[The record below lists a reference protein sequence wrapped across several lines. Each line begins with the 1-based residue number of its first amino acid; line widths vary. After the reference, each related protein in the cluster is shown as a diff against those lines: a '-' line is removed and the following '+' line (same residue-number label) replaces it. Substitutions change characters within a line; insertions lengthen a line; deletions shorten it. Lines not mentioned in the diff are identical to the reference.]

1 MKSSSLLKA
10 LFLFGASFL
19 FVSESL
25 AVYPA
30 TCPTMQKRNNGNGQ
44 WGSCAGQGSVAVASN
59 VASTAYANFF
69 TTYNIDPSTKTGDIN
84 FYWPGVTN
92 INELYVITRV
102 WVGTTILPT
111 RVGPPPVPEV
121 RNGNTYA
128 TYCFYVANLPNAGVL
143 TLEFTN
149 PVTNQPAYLCAFD
162 LKSGATV
169 TPAVSCA
176 PTINTQPQN
185 KVVCTDT
192 TSFRI
197 DASGAASYQWQV
209 SSNGTSWSN
218 ITGAPFTGFTTS
230 VLSIG
235 APASAYNNHQFRV
248 VLTGSGSC
256 GTTTSSAATLTAYPK
271 PTATFA
277 AGAIVCGVGTYNLR
291 IDFTGTGPWSF
302 TYTTNGVTPGTTVSN
317 IAASPYYL
325 PVSPTATTTYAITAL
340 NDRYCANYSVSAPVT
355 IVVQDKPTITVTSPV
370 YYCFSNTMGTAT
382 LSYTAT
388 TNSPTQYSITPG
400 TRGMGGFNNVI
411 NASNTF
417 NSGSGTLGISIPASI
432 AAGTYDFNIRVKV
445 ASPGSGC
452 ESVDVPFTIIVRP
465 APSIVAT
472 SSASSVCLNGNV
484 TLSAS
489 PDLSSSGFTY
499 AWTGAAVASPSAVS
513 TSATVTADPST
524 YTVTVTQPGT
534 GCTASS
540 SVTVTL
546 KAGAAITVNNATICS
561 GDRAVLTASGGVTYS
576 WSLSPSGSVS
586 GTLSSTTGST
596 VLANPTTTTTYRVT
610 GTSSTGCA
618 GFADA
623 TVTVNSGLNVT
634 VTSSASICP
643 GGSISLTANNATS
656 YSWAPTSSLSAS
668 TGATVT
674 ATPSSTTTYTV
685 TGTTGSCSG
694 SASTTV
700 TVNNPVTDPPPTKVL
715 YCQADLNANRELG
728 FSFTT
733 NSNVTCKW
741 FHNPSANTF
750 TSANEIIV
758 TTSSGNQIWRSES
771 NSTSIPSTST
781 LTFKSPTTSTA
792 KYVKLEVYSGSCTLI
807 YYTELVEI
815 SAASPTFSAISNQTI
830 CSGSVPSTLRLDA
843 IASGG
848 TSSTTFSYQ
857 WDSST
862 NGTNFFPLTGKTATT
877 YQPTSLSVD
886 RWYRIGVTANNGSC
900 AGTDYS
906 TSVKITVVSGIS
918 GNTISGTNCA
928 SGAATL
934 TGSSIASGTYQWQ
947 SSSNGSTWS
956 DIPGASGQNYTAASV
971 LTQKTWFRR
980 RVTVGSC
987 TDVSTSTILTPAIL
1001 GNEISTGQTVCS
1013 GTSLSTLGP
1022 VSPSGG
1028 EGTYTYQWESSATG
1042 SSWGAEAGAT
1052 SSSFA
1057 PTVAAGTTKYFRV
1070 VVTSGSCASISNQSI
1085 ITVNALPTI
1094 STSGGNVSV
1103 CQGLSTTLTA
1113 TGAVSY
1119 TWSPSTD
1126 LNLTAGEKVISTPT
1140 ATRTYTITGTDAN
1153 GCVNTGT
1160 VTVTLNTLPTAPT
1173 SNGTTTSNQC
1183 YSGSVPSIDLNT
1195 TFITGTVSSPL
1206 AYQWFTESTNPP
1218 VSAPVTNPTTTAGT
1232 YYAFT
1237 RNTST
1242 GCFSSTSITATLNYI
1257 NNAAPVPLTN
1267 SFTACSPATYN
1278 LLSAEPTAPS
1288 GTTWEWQTSATYN
1301 TANAVGTPTAVSSG
1315 TYYLYG
1321 RNSTCTT
1328 ASAAVTVT
1336 INSLPL
1342 SSVTVSVEAACYP
1355 NKVNIS
1361 DNYTNTGAIYQWYTV
1376 NSNPSPATLVT
1387 DPTSVGGDS
1396 GTTTDYYLYVTNPTT
1411 LCRSSSAAAVAVTI
1425 NKRPKLNIASPALSC
1440 EGSSVNIVGSSN
1452 LAATYQWYTVNTTTG
1467 SATSLSNS
1475 SPYSNVTTN
1484 TLSVNPTTGLSS
1496 NLFYFTATSTT
1507 GSCLST
1513 SDMVPIPLQTNVSC
1527 ATQPSSK
1534 FVGSLPGGTFFSFT
1548 VDDFNAEIQWQ
1559 VSTNGGGSWRNILG
1573 TGGNNA
1579 TLYYGYNTTRLDLLT
1594 VHDSMNNFQYRAI
1607 ATTSPCTIG
1616 CTTNAATLTTPISLP
1631 VSGMKLVGTKTGQ
1644 HLELRWFVLSEED
1657 VQYYQV
1663 EYAENGR
1670 DFVPMG
1676 KVFVANPSFTSR
1688 SYNYLVPLKKG
1699 YYRIQAT
1706 SERLASV
1713 YSNLYW
1719 YNATDAIKTGINP
1732 NPVQAEKGIMQ
1743 LSVSG
1748 VDHEIPFKVNVHG
1761 VDGRLIQSAE
1771 MMMQTGTHAFRL
1783 SENALSGSI
1792 VILSIVHPDLGVI
1805 ERRKVVI
1812 QH

>member
-1 MKSSSLLKA
+1 
-10 LFLFGASFL
+10 
-19 FVSESL
+19 
-25 AVYPA
+25 
-30 TCPTMQKRNNGNGQ
+30 
-44 WGSCAGQGSVAVASN
+44 
-59 VASTAYANFF
+59 
-69 TTYNIDPSTKTGDIN
+69 
-84 FYWPGVTN
+84 
-92 INELYVITRV
+92 
-102 WVGTTILPT
+102 
-111 RVGPPPVPEV
+111 
-121 RNGNTYA
+121 
-128 TYCFYVANLPNAGVL
+128 
-143 TLEFTN
+143 
-149 PVTNQPAYLCAFD
+149 
-162 LKSGATV
+162 
-169 TPAVSCA
+169 
-176 PTINTQPQN
+176 
-185 KVVCTDT
+185 
-192 TSFRI
+192 
-197 DASGAASYQWQV
+197 
-209 SSNGTSWSN
+209 
-218 ITGAPFTGFTTS
+218 
-230 VLSIG
+230 
-235 APASAYNNHQFRV
+235 
-248 VLTGSGSC
+248 
-256 GTTTSSAATLTAYPK
+256 
-271 PTATFA
+271 
-277 AGAIVCGVGTYNLR
+277 
-291 IDFTGTGPWSF
+291 
-302 TYTTNGVTPGTTVSN
+302 
-317 IAASPYYL
+317 
-325 PVSPTATTTYAITAL
+325 
-340 NDRYCANYSVSAPVT
+340 
-355 IVVQDKPTITVTSPV
+355 
-370 YYCFSNTMGTAT
+370 
-382 LSYTAT
+382 
-388 TNSPTQYSITPG
+388 
-400 TRGMGGFNNVI
+400 
-411 NASNTF
+411 
-417 NSGSGTLGISIPASI
+417 
-432 AAGTYDFNIRVKV
+432 
-445 ASPGSGC
+445 
-452 ESVDVPFTIIVRP
+452 
-465 APSIVAT
+465 
-472 SSASSVCLNGNV
+472 
-484 TLSAS
+484 
-489 PDLSSSGFTY
+489 
-499 AWTGAAVASPSAVS
+499 
-513 TSATVTADPST
+513 
-524 YTVTVTQPGT
+524 
-534 GCTASS
+534 
-540 SVTVTL
+540 
-546 KAGAAITVNNATICS
+546 
-561 GDRAVLTASGGVTYS
+561 
-576 WSLSPSGSVS
+576 
-586 GTLSSTTGST
+586 
-596 VLANPTTTTTYRVT
+596 
-610 GTSSTGCA
+610 
-618 GFADA
+618 
-623 TVTVNSGLNVT
+623 VTVNSAPNIQISSSYNVCSGSSITLTANPTPPSGTNVT
-634 VTSSASICP
+634 WAP
-643 GGSISLTANNATS
+643 GGSISNSISVSPTSTTIYTLTSNTGSGTCTSTDTQQITVKTTPITSDPGRYFYICQSPGNFWLKYTASSASTFTWYNSTSSGSFTGASINTDNDSLTSSYQWTGGNNPPAYWKIVVTNGGCTYDYFIDLITASGNNTITAPVIGSNQSYCVVSPNCATASVLRMDGSGSTFSYKWESSTTSSTSGFTTISGATSRTYNPGSVCSTTYYRLVISNSNSNCGNPGTSAAVTITVNSSLFTGNSISGTDCVNGAPVLTNSGTLSACSPGSYS
-656 YSWAPTSSLSAS
+656 YSWENSGSSSGPWASIPNSNSAGYNAPTAI
-668 TGATVT
+668 T
-674 ATPSSTTTYTV
+674 STTYYRRV
-685 TGTTGSCSG
+685 TTCSG
-694 SASTTV
+694 SG
-700 TVNNPVTDPPPTKVL
+700 
-715 YCQADLNANRELG
+715 C
-728 FSFTT
+728 
-733 NSNVTCKW
+733 
-741 FHNPSANTF
+741 SAATAAVGISPGI
-750 TSANEIIV
+750 T
-758 TTSSGNQIWRSES
+758 GNQIQGSY
-771 NSTSIPSTST
+771 SICKNASASA
-781 LTFKSPTTSTA
+781 FS
-792 KYVKLEVYSGSCTLI
+792 VSGL
-807 YYTELVEI
+807 
-815 SAASPTFSAISNQTI
+815 A
-830 CSGSVPSTLRLDA
+830 
-843 IASGG
+843 GG
-848 TSSTTFSYQ
+848 TGSY
-857 WDSST
+857 S
-862 NGTNFFPLTGKTATT
+862 
-877 YQPTSLSVD
+877 
-886 RWYRIGVTANNGSC
+886 
-900 AGTDYS
+900 
-906 TSVKITVVSGIS
+906 
-918 GNTISGTNCA
+918 
-928 SGAATL
+928 
-934 TGSSIASGTYQWQ
+934 YQWQ
-947 SSSNGSTWS
+947 SAPDLSGSPGGYGPVGTNSSS
-956 DIPGASGQNYTAASV
+956 YTP
-971 LTQKTWFRR
+971 
-980 RVTVGSC
+980 
-987 TDVSTSTILTPAIL
+987 STS
-1001 GNEISTGQTVCS
+1001 
-1013 GTSLSTLGP
+1013 
-1022 VSPSGG
+1022 
-1028 EGTYTYQWESSATG
+1028 
-1042 SSWGAEAGAT
+1042 
-1052 SSSFA
+1052 
-1057 PTVAAGTTKYFRV
+1057 AAGTTWYRV
-1070 VVTSGSCASISNQSI
+1070 VVTSGNCTSTSNASQV
-1085 ITVNALPTI
+1085 TVNDLPTI
-1094 STSGGNVSV
+1094 SAGSNVSV
-1103 CQGLSTTLTA
+1103 CQGSSVTLTA
-1113 TGAVSY
+1113 TGGSTY
-1119 TWSPSTD
+1119 SWSPNND
-1126 LNLTAGEKVISTPT
+1126 LNVTSGAVVISTPT

>member
-1 MKSSSLLKA
+1 MKLFQSLKA
-10 LFLFGASFL
+10 FGVLAATLLFCTESF
-19 FVSESL
+19 

-197 DASGAASYQWQV
+197 DASGAASYQWQI
-209 SSNGTSWSN
+209 STNGTTWNN

-248 VLTGSGSC
+248 ILTGSGSC

-325 PVSPTATTTYAITAL
+325 PVSPTATTTYDITAL

-355 IVVQDKPTITVTSPV
+355 IVVQDKPTIAVTSPV

-400 TRGMGGFNNVI
+400 TRGMGGFNNVL

-623 TVTVNSGLNVT
+623 TVTVNTGLNVS
-634 VTSSASICP
+634 VTASTSICP
-643 GGSISLTANNATS
+643 GSSITLTASGATN
-656 YSWAPTSSLSAS
+656 YTWAPTASLNVS

-674 ATPSSTTTYTV
+674 ATPSTTTTYTV

-694 SASTTV
+694 SATT
-700 TVNNPVTDPPPTKVL
+700 TITINNPVTSPPPRQVL
-715 YCQADLNANRELG
+715 YCASNLNANNTLTFG
-728 FSFTT
+728 FTS
-733 NSNVTCKW
+733 SSSVTCKW
-741 FHNPSANTF
+741 FGDNASPAT
-750 TSANEIIV
+750 TEISSTGSQLYRSEPN
-758 TTSSGNQIWRSES
+758 TTS
-771 NSTSIPSTST
+771 
-781 LTFKSPTTSTA
+781 LTTSTMTVRSPGSGA
-792 KYVKLEVYSGSCTLI
+792 KFFKLEVYSGSCTATYLTDLI
-807 YYTELVEI
+807 DLGGTTPVFGVN
-815 SAASPTFSAISNQTI
+815 SAQTI
-830 CSGSVPSTLRLDA
+830 CSGAAPTVLSLNGSATSGSGTVTYTYQWQSSIDGTNWSNVS
-843 IASGG
+843 SGG
-848 TSSTTFSYQ
+848 TSST
-857 WDSST
+857 
-862 NGTNFFPLTGKTATT
+862 
-877 YQPTSLSVD
+877 YQPPTLSQNT
-886 RWYRIGVTANNGSC
+886 WYRVGITMANGC
-900 AGTDYS
+900 TGTDYS
-906 TSVKITVVSGIS
+906 TSAAITVVSGIS

-928 SGAATL
+928 SGPATL
-934 TGSSIASGTYQWQ
+934 TGSLISSGTYQWQ
-947 SSSNGSTWS
+947 SSSNGSSWS
-956 DIPGASGQNYTAASV
+956 DIPGATGQNYTASSV
-971 LTQKTWFRR
+971 LTAKTWFRR

-1001 GNEISTGQTVCS
+1001 GNEIGGDQTLCL
-1013 GTSLSTLGP
+1013 GTSTTQFGP
-1022 VSPSGG
+1022 VTPSGG
-1028 EGTYTYQWESSATG
+1028 EGGFTYQWEIAPDNSGNPGTWSNV
-1042 SSWGAEAGAT
+1042 SLAT
-1052 SSSFA
+1052 SSSYTPPA
-1057 PTVAAGTTKYFRV
+1057 SPAGTNWYRLR
-1070 VVTSGSCASISNQSI
+1070 VTSGSCSSTSNQSKVTI
-1085 ITVNALPTI
+1085 NALPTI

-1113 TGAVSY
+1113 TGGVSY

-1126 LNLTAGEKVISTPT
+1126 LNVAAGEKVISTPT

-1355 NKVNIS
+1355 NKVDIS

-1452 LAATYQWYTVNTTTG
+1452 LAATYQWYTVNTTTN
-1467 SATSLSNS
+1467 SATTLTNS
-1475 SPYSNVTTN
+1475 SPYNNVTTN

-1644 HLELRWFVLSEED
+1644 QLELRWFVLSEED

-1719 YNATDAIKTGINP
+1719 YNATDVIKTGINP